1 MFWQEKK
8 FFRFHPRL
16 TLVLVFAV
24 LLCQS
29 EAYQSQV
36 TEIENCSHV
45 ALASL
50 KKYNFTEVVKD
61 GEQFI
66 LNLLDCTKEIH
77 KLILEASETEDC
89 KTFDD
94 MIPSEVL
101 ASVMN
106 EKIPEEINCNTASFA
121 TKEQRLILAVY
132 LVHISH
138 KILYFSCLAKV
149 WTKSVV
155 TLQPHHKKSIER
167 TYIELKE
174 NILGF
179 LDAKLMAQWKS
190 DNKTILDNNIKTL
203 LTVLTTFS
211 TTLIHSLEEI
221 SNHNSPKDGGL
232 SSWLSWLSFFRGER
246 ENIAKR
252 LDDLRTET
260 VTLRD
265 ELKRFKTAISEFPA
279 GSFLSL
285 PTIIITVACL
295 ACCCRLVR

>member
-1 MFWQEKK
+1 MSWQEKE
-8 FFRFHPRL
+8 FFRFRPRL

-29 EAYQSQV
+29 EAHQSQV

-45 ALASL
+45 AFASM
-50 KKYNFTEVVKD
+50 KKHNFTEVVKD

-89 KTFDD
+89 KTFDE

-106 EKIPEEINCNTASFA
+106 EKIPEAINTASFA
-121 TKEQRLILAVY
+121 TKEQRLVLAVY

-138 KILYFSCLAKV
+138 KIRYFSCLANV
-149 WTKSVV
+149 WTKSVI
-155 TLQPHHKKSIER
+155 TLQPDHKKSIER
-167 TYIELKE
+167 VHIELKQ

-179 LDAKLMAQWKS
+179 LDEKLIAQWKS
-190 DNKTILDNNIKTL
+190 DNITNLDNNVKTL
-203 LTVLTTFS
+203 LTMLTTFS

-221 SNHNSPKDGGL
+221 SSSKDGGL
-232 SSWLSWLSFFRGER
+232 PSWLSWLLSFFRSER

-252 LDDLRTET
+252 LDELRTET

-265 ELKRFKTAISEFPA
+265 ELKRLKTAISEFPA
-279 GSFLSL
+279 GSLLSL
-285 PTIIITVACL
+285 PTIIITISVASL